1 MKDRRKYIAG
11 KHITTLTTG
20 GKPPSYH
27 VPAPETLADK
37 MQRDLDAWLE
47 AKAAIARARQR

>member
-1 MKDRRKYIAG
+1 MKDRRKNIAG
-11 KHITTLTTG
+11 KHITALTTG
-20 GKPPSYH
+20 GKPPLYH

-47 AKAAIARARQR
+47 AKTAIARAQRS